1 MKKRIFVGLILVL
14 LLLPMSALH
23 VLADAHYNMYD
34 ITQETSGIAPEGF
47 TYPAL
52 FFDYEKGITEEEIK
66 QISEVY
72 LTAVR
77 VFSQYAEEGVKNIEN
92 DTLIYP
98 KYIKYGIPN
107 NAPYQDPNYLNEQVY
122 RGLTLK
128 RGEENE
134 FKPFTGE
141 FYFSDDD
148 RYKADEG
155 VSYHNYYSYCADV
168 NFSISNVVFKDD
180 GIYMDIDGE
189 QSYYYA
195 VTTRLEFYHDWEKEK
210 PAFDSYKAKIE
221 KSATAEETKRI
232 ISGKGVKLD
241 YVLYDIEGTDDKN
254 LFLKYENGGI
264 KILFLVRG
272 VIGNKSAGTPSAEV
286 TQNAEENPGEDGGV
300 GISTDIVDPDDDKGH
315 SKSDKVKSTSSNESD
330 SDVGGAIAVGVLSTG
345 TAIGAAAAASG
356 KGKSKGNSKKKSYK
370 MYVQKDFGDAIR
382 RGADPVKIRARM
394 AEVGEDGVS
403 RDRNDLTA
411 LISVSG
417 DGMTIHDAA
426 LVGRYCEATVSV
438 PSDNYN
444 DTANIIFTFNGE
456 GGTFTNTVIFRL
468 VDGPSLKFVEETE
481 TPGTFN
487 LYTAVKYVDMIPGDG
502 FTYVE
507 QFMIVDATVPPE
519 IEDMTA
525 DKVEGYDVR
534 FEKTD
539 RQYVYKVI
547 IKNNTPPLAEEQK
560 DLFAVPK
567 QENLTF
573 HVKVQGEKEPVD
585 GYVTMFMYQEGITV
599 ASDQKEKKK
608 GQTYV
613 RVQAYEKENVGA
625 LDKKWQVSQMKF
637 TLAVKGKDKSII
649 NPTEAKYKFEKL
661 KGAGGI
667 GTTADK
673 EDALAEKYK
682 FIGTPCEI
690 NEKPGYQFEPQANLS
705 EPTDGTFFM
714 VLLPTFVTYEHKE
727 YQAEIPLRLRG
738 KDMDPMAD
746 WEKEFEDLKRR
757 IEKYSLPGNKDA
769 WLARMESCALEP
781 RVSVEELRLVSKWI
795 IREYMTY
802 WTSQGEKALSEAR
815 MYNVIVNTLEWTKF
829 AGDCAFSFLVAAYAG
844 PVAEALISPAKD
856 FITGAI
862 GEVIAAKAN
871 GEAVDVDNFEF
882 SKNLA
887 AAGDNLVSNNIS
899 LTDWRKAAATLAGY
913 FCYAAIKNYLTKL
926 NEKGESDFYG
936 ALCEGFKDMTLA
948 ALKSK
953 AGDLIGKWL
962 KDSKKFQETIGP
974 KIASY
979 FKETNMDTL
988 QKKLNDALGLEGEL
1002 RKLAGYANDKVVEA
1016 TVKDVVEKYIGNL
1029 VGAGFDKLRETYDK
1043 SKFGMEGT
1051 HMTYCFNIELFDAFS
1066 FGVKLDLTQILLN
1079 TNGMFFGWFYDLFFA
1094 GVPAASSVI
1103 NMPKDPELPPIQA

>member
-1 MKKRIFVGLILVL
+1 MKKRVFAFILFVFM
-14 LLLPMSALH
+14 LLP
-23 VLADAHYNMYD
+23 
-34 ITQETSGIAPEGF
+34 TQCLKVFAEQSGTAFPF
-47 TYPAL
+47 
-52 FFDYEKGITEEEIK
+52 
-66 QISEVY
+66 SE
-72 LTAVR
+72 
-77 VFSQYAEEGVKNIEN
+77 FS
-92 DTLIYP
+92 D
-98 KYIKYGIPN
+98 
-107 NAPYQDPNYLNEQVY
+107 NYLWITSSYPSWEQDYVSRNKDNY
-122 RGLTLK
+122 EFQFHVPVSIHVNKYDYTK
-128 RGEENE
+128 DGEELFN
-134 FKPFTGE
+134 
-141 FYFSDDD
+141 
-148 RYKADEG
+148 
-155 VSYHNYYSYCADV
+155 
-168 NFSISNVVFKDD
+168 
-180 GIYMDIDGE
+180 
-189 QSYYYA
+189 
-195 VTTRLEFYHDWEKEK
+195 L
-210 PAFDSYKAKIE
+210 FDSYLAQQ
-221 KSATAEETKRI
+221 TAEF
-232 ISGKGVKLD
+232 
-241 YVLYDIEGTDDKN
+241 YVYKTNGLWENMHSDTFPKVATYDIQFVTDHDDINRSTKSEQILDNWRKDAAKGLRERESGVREVISYGGGWLYQYSYTEFYANGDIGSRHASYSYMRPIPEIPGTYLIMSIGFSAVEN
-254 LFLKYENGGI
+254 HLHYENFSESEFQALVQKWTESLFNASY
-264 KILFLVRG
+264 KIAW
-272 VIGNKSAGTPSAEV
+272 NDDYWDYTMTSKSQNNTEV
-286 TQNAEENPGEDGGV
+286 TQSAQDTPGEDDGV
-300 GISTDIVDPDDDKGH
+300 DVPADIVDPDTKESG
-315 SKSDKVKSTSSNESD
+315 SKPDKVKTSSNNND
-330 SDVGGAIAVGVLSTG
+330 SDGSVGGAVAVGVLSL
-345 TAIGAAAAASG
+345 GAAAGAAASASGGGTG
-356 KGKSKGNSKKKSYK
+356 KGTSKGNQNKKSYK

-394 AEVGEDGVS
+394 AEVDENGVS

-411 LISVSG
+411 LIGVSG

-438 PSDNYN
+438 PENNDN

-468 VDGPSLKFVEETE
+468 VDGPSLKFVEESE

-487 LYTAVKYVDMIPGDG
+487 LFTAVKYVDMIPGDG

-507 QFMIVDATVPPE
+507 QFMIVDATVPPA
-519 IEDMTA
+519 IKDMTA

-534 FEKTD
+534 FEMTE

-547 IKNNTPPLAEEQK
+547 IKNNTPPLEEEQK
-560 DLFAVPK
+560 ELFAEPK

-599 ASDQKEKKK
+599 ASDQKAKKK

-613 RVQAYEKENVGA
+613 RIQAYEKENVGA

-637 TLAVKGKDKSII
+637 TLAVRGKDKAII

-714 VLLPTFVTYEHKE
+714 VLLPACVTYEHKE
-727 YQAEIPLRLRG
+727 YQAELPLRLRG

-757 IEKYSLPGNKDA
+757 IEKFSLPENKDA

-781 RVSVEELRLVSKWI
+781 RVSVEELRLVSKCI

-802 WTSQGEKALSEAR
+802 WTIQGEHALSEAR
-815 MYNVIVNTLEWTKF
+815 MYHVIVNGLEWTKF
-829 AGDCAFSFLVAAYAG
+829 IGDCAFSFLVAAYAG

-856 FITGAI
+856 FVTGAI
-862 GEVIAAKAN
+862 GEVIAAKAH

-887 AAGDNLVSNNIS
+887 AAGDNLVSNNIK
-899 LTDWRKAAATLAGY
+899 LTDWRKAAATLGGY

-1002 RKLAGYANDKVVEA
+1002 RKLAGYANDKVVQA

-1051 HMTYCFNIELFDAFS
+1051 HVTYCFNIELFDAFS

-1103 NMPKDPELPPIQA
+1103 NAPKDPELPPIQA